1 MRICVTGGAGYVG
14 SALVPALLAGGH
26 EVTVLDT
33 FWYGDHLPQHANLRR
48 FIGDIRDWATLARVF
63 YRQDAVIHLACVSND
78 PSFDMNPGLGKSI
91 NYECFKDMLSALKEE
106 KVARFIYAS
115 SSSVYGVS
123 DLERVIET
131 SPKNP
136 LTDYSKFKLACELEL
151 QTIGTNGC
159 WTIVRPATVCGYAP
173 RQRLDL
179 VVNIL
184 TAQALVNG
192 KMTIHG
198 GPQMRPNINVRDMVR
213 AYEHILDMPMGRVNE
228 KTFNVGFEN
237 KSLIEIGKAVQAVIG
252 GEMVIQ
258 DVIDQRSYR
267 VDSKKIKDELGFVPE
282 HSISEAIGSIG
293 AAFRKGRLTDPLT
306 NPNYY
311 NIKKM
316 RELNL

>member
-14 SALVPALLAGGH
+14 SKLVPSLLSKGH
-26 EVTVLDT
+26 DVTVLDT
-33 FWYGDHLPQHANLRR
+33 FWFGDHLGEHDSLVKLQ
-48 FIGDIRDWATLARVF
+48 GDIRDPGSLDIAF
-63 YRQDAVIHLACVSND
+63 SEQDAVIHLACVSND
-78 PSFDMNPGLGKSI
+78 PSFDMNPGLGRAI
-91 NYECFKDMLSALKEE
+91 NYGCFQNILFWLKEH

-123 DLERVIET
+123 DLDRVIET

-136 LTDYSKFKLACELEL
+136 ITDYSKFKLQCELEL

-173 RQRLDL
+173 RLRLDL

-184 TAQALVNG
+184 TAQALANG

-198 GPQMRPNINVRDMVR
+198 GPQMRPNININDMVR

-228 KTFNVGFEN
+228 KVFNVGFEN
-237 KSLIEIGKAVQAVIG
+237 KSLLEIGEAVRLIAG
-252 GEMVIQ
+252 GEMIVQ

-267 VDSKKIKDELGFVPE
+267 VDSKKIKDELGFEPTS
-282 HSISEAIGSIG
+282 SIEDAITGL
-293 AAFRKGRLTDPLT
+293 AAAHYCGVLTDPLN
-306 NPNYY
+306 NPDYY

-316 RELNL
+316 KELCL

>member
-1 MRICVTGGAGYVG
+1 MG
-14 SALVPALLAGGH
+14 SALVPSLLAKGH
-26 EVTVLDT
+26 EVTVVDT
-33 FWYGDHLPQHANLRR
+33 FWFMDNLGRHESLKKIR
-48 FIGDIRDWATLARVF
+48 GDIRNEAMLSFAFRG
-63 YRQDAVIHLACVSND
+63 QDAVIHLACVSND
-78 PSFDMNPGLGKSI
+78 PSFDMNPDLGKSI
-91 NYECFKDMLSALKEE
+91 NYDCFKTILSALKEND
-106 KVARFIYAS
+106 VPRFIYAS

-123 DLERVIET
+123 NLDRVVET

-136 LTDYSKFKLACELEL
+136 LTDYSKFKLACEVEL
-151 QTIGTNGC
+151 QTVGTRGC
-159 WTIVRPATVCGYAP
+159 WTIVRPATVCGAAR

-198 GPQMRPNINVRDMVR
+198 GPQMRPNINIRDMVR

-228 KTFNVGFEN
+228 KIFNVGFEN
-237 KSLIEIGKAVQAVIG
+237 KSLLDIGRAVQAVVG

-267 VDSKKIKDELGFVPE
+267 VDSKKIKDELGFAPE
-282 HSISEAIGSIG
+282 YSISEAIGSIG
-293 AAFRKGRLTDPLT
+293 AAFRKGYLTDPLA